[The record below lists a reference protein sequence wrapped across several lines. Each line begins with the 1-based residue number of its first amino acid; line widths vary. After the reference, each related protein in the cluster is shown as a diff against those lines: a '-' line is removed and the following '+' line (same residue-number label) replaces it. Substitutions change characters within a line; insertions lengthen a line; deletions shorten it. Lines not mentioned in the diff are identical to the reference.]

1 MGRSTR
7 KSRAQAG
14 AKPGGQGRTST
25 GRLRGH
31 GKASA
36 ALEAIRA
43 RLGVEPDGK
52 IARALGISRK
62 TVVEFRQRNGI
73 PSYSAGA
80 GRAAPPGRGGGTKR
94 AGARAATTKAAPA
107 LARASKLDEHLDIV
121 GRLPDREVAA
131 RVGVTAENVRMY
143 RLRRGISAGWRV
155 PGAPRRGRPPKAG
168 RSRARGSAERRGA
181 QGTIFSVSASRKGES
196 RTFAVLARDVGDA
209 ASRAEMLLGTGWAVD
224 AVQKVGSVLGAWS

>member
-1 MGRSTR
+1 MARKNR
-7 KSRAQAG
+7 KSRATASGKAG
-14 AKPGGQGRTST
+14 QGGRTSN

-31 GKASA
+31 GKAAA
-36 ALEAIRA
+36 ALEAIRS
-43 RLGVEPDGK
+43 RLGTEPDGT
-52 IARALGISRK
+52 IARSLGISRK
-62 TVVEFRQRNGI
+62 TVVEFRQRHGI
-73 PSYSAGA
+73 ASYTAVAARA
-80 GRAAPPGRGGGTKR
+80 GRRGSGK
-94 AGARAATTKAAPA
+94 ARALAAGKAKRPEAV
-107 LARASKLDEHLDIV
+107 ARASKLDDHLDIV

-168 RSRARGSAERRGA
+168 RSRSRAAVEGRNI

-209 ASRAEMLLGTGWAVD
+209 ASRAEVLLGGGWAVD
-224 AVQKVGSVLGAWS
+224 AVQKVGSVLGAWG